1 MMNLWPYAVLSVSLL
16 RFFLRRRGDWTQAIL
31 KSNIWHSKNINKQK
45 RCYHAL
51 DGAAVNSRPP
61 ASSSNPVWTG
71 TVNHFKPSSSNQ
83 GNLARKNDGGIFGN
97 RSVDTNLKPVGYRQ
111 YKLEIVLA
119 VLRYN
124 LLWVFNLHLKNNVF
138 RDFKKLRGST
148 ISLQY
153 QGQNV
158 KSAPFSFPTKRL
170 TKLSD
175 KGKRTYY

>member
-1 MMNLWPYAVLSVSLL
+1 MTYTNYAWFLTLECWKLDCLISTMIYSNTLKERVWIKCLRLSLVMMNLWPYAVLAVSLL

-83 GNLARKNDGGIFGN
+83 GNLAGKMMVAYLAIVPWTQILN
-97 RSVDTNLKPVGYRQ
+97 RSVIDN
-111 YKLEIVLA
+111 
-119 VLRYN
+119 
-124 LLWVFNLHLKNNVF
+124 
-138 RDFKKLRGST
+138 
-148 ISLQY
+148 ISL
-153 QGQNV
+153 
-158 KSAPFSFPTKRL
+158 K
-170 TKLSD
+170 
-175 KGKRTYY
+175 